1 MEYHLKSRQ
10 DVEGFIKNEVLG
22 APEAQE
28 ILNVNKQRLSKLIS
42 DGRIKP
48 IKKIGQV
55 NLLLR
60 TDVLQ
65 LKQELEAGRKKY
77 RPYHESKKIK

>member
-10 DVEGFIKNEVLG
+10 DVEAFIKNEVLG

-28 ILNVNKQRLSKLIS
+28 ILNVNKQRMSKLIS

-48 IKKIGQV
+48 VKKIG
-55 NLLLR
+55 
-60 TDVLQ
+60 
-65 LKQELEAGRKKY
+65 
-77 RPYHESKKIK
+77 

>member
-1 MEYHLKSRQ
+1 MKRLYYLAP
-10 DVEGFIKNEVLG
+10 FIKNEVLG

-28 ILNVNKQRLSKLIS
+28 ILNVNKQWMSKLIS

-48 IKKIGQV
+48 VKKIGQV

-65 LKQELEAGRKKY
+65 MKQEFEAGRKKY
-77 RPYHESKKIK
+77 RPCDE